1 MIGCGYLGA
10 VHAAAMAELGHDVV
24 GIDVDEPK
32 VAALR
37 EGRSL
42 KDLVDLAVDPT
53 LTPQTLDE
61 LFDADVAARPA
72 RALAAQQFKAWETT

>member
-1 MIGCGYLGA
+1 MRLAQTLGKA
-10 VHAAAMAELGHDVV
+10 QAHHRVEQWSQ
-24 GIDVDEPK
+24 
-32 VAALR
+32 AALR